1 MNFNLNSLLL
11 NWLRKM
17 PVVFGLLC
25 FSGAIWFGGPLL
37 AIGESRPLEPVWIRA
52 TIIGV
57 GVFLVLGFYG
67 IRWWRK
73 RRAAKALEKALKTD
87 EGAAGDRSVL
97 TERMTEALETLKRS
111 SGKPTFL
118 YELPWYII
126 IGPPG
131 AGKTTAL
138 VNSGLKFPLAGQ
150 EGAASIAGVGGTR
163 YCDFWFTEDAVLIDT
178 AGRYTTH
185 DSDAETDR
193 KSWLGFLSLLK
204 QHRAK
209 QPINGVIL
217 AISVEDLLTESP
229 EEIAAHGNAIRKR
242 LFELNQEL
250 KIDFPVYALFTKAD
264 LVEGFRE
271 YFGNFTETRRR
282 KVWGA
287 TFQTEDRKKNLVA
300 QVPAEFDALV
310 TRLTEEL
317 PDRLHEE
324 PDGIARI
331 GIFGFPA
338 QVASLRERVSEFL
351 NRIFE
356 PTRYQTNANLRGF
369 YLSSGTQE
377 GTPIDQVL
385 GSIGRNLASAGD
397 HSRHL
402 SGRGKSFFLHDLL
415 KNVIFAE
422 SGWVSLD
429 RAAVRRAQIL
439 RYGTMG
445 AIGLVSVALLGAWA
459 WSYANNK
466 ALIASVDAA
475 IADYRVAAAD
485 ELSRTEIS
493 GAEAISGDDL
503 GRIATYLA
511 RLRTMPAGYA
521 LRDEDVPFGEGFGLS
536 QRGLLNAASEISY
549 RNGLERMLRSRLILR
564 LEQQIT
570 DNLNDPMRVYEALK
584 VYLMLGGKA
593 PKVDD
598 EFVLAWM
605 NADWQEN
612 LLPGRANEAARAELE
627 ANLQAMLD
635 LGRSHNPAFELN
647 GDLVTGAQAAIAR
660 MKMSDR
666 AYALIKSSAYSAGLT
681 DFNLAQQAGADA
693 RLVFETRDGTDIT
706 QVSIPGLYSYIGFH
720 EFFFKQL
727 GAVAEKLESENWVM
741 GEAGKQS
748 GVEEQFGRL
757 GPELVETYSRDF
769 IETWEK
775 TLGNLKLRSVIE
787 DKPDYQVLAALSSD
801 ATSPL
806 RQLFEQIRSETALTQ
821 EREEPQPAEGEGAEA
836 TAGGKSATTDIAKQL
851 LSQQSGLAR
860 IGINLALKKSSVRAG
875 EVNTGVSA
883 SAANPGSNI
892 EAYFKPYHNW
902 VDGQPGSRPI
912 DQLLRNLND
921 IRENLLVTA
930 NYPSQSGPAAE
941 KLRLAVVNLRGT
953 VSRLPKPF
961 AQMVSEMADAF
972 EGEET
977 SSTKAQMNAAL
988 ANIAKLCKRVT
999 VGKYPFERGAGA
1011 NAQIGEFAQL
1021 FGPGGAL
1028 DKYFADYLAPITDIS
1043 GQKWAWQPDARIGSE
1058 LNLDTLRQ
1066 FQRASDIRNA
1076 FFPDGGPTPNIQV
1089 TIAPN
1094 TISRDADMALLE
1106 VNQVV
1111 LQTSLA
1117 GNAPASFTWPG
1128 NGGSGTA
1135 NISLYPELP
1144 GRESRIGKE
1153 GPWAL
1158 MRLIDSGT
1166 VSRKGEE
1173 LIARFVVGGREVSY
1187 KIRVGSS
1194 YNPLFLP
1201 ALGDFKCPAAF

>member
-1 MNFNLNSLLL
+1 MSSLKSLLMK
-11 NWLRKM
+11 WFKRA
-17 PVVFGLLC
+17 PVIVGLLC
-25 FSGAIWFGGPLL
+25 FILAVWFGGPLI
-37 AIGESRPLEPVWIRA
+37 AIGEQRPLDPVWIRV
-52 TIIGV
+52 TIIAV
-57 GVFLVLGFYG
+57 GVTLVLAFYL
-67 IRWWRK
+67 IRWWRR
-73 RRAAKALEKALKTD
+73 RRAAKALEKALRD
-87 EGAAGDRSVL
+87 SQGASDDGQVL
-97 TERMTEALETLKRS
+97 AQRMGEAIDTLKRS
-111 SGKPTFL
+111 SGKQTFL

-185 DSDAETDR
+185 DSDAESDR
-193 KSWLGFLSLLK
+193 KSWLSFLALLK
-204 QHRAK
+204 QYRTK

-229 EEIAAHGNAIRKR
+229 EELSAHSNAIRKR

-271 YFGNFTETRRR
+271 YFGNFTEQRRR

-300 QVPAEFDALV
+300 QVPVEFDALV
-310 TRLTEEL
+310 KRLTEEL

-338 QVASLRERVSEFL
+338 QVAAMRDRIAEFL

-385 GSIGRNLASAGD
+385 GAIGRSLAAPQEGG
-397 HSRHL
+397 RHM

-429 RAAVRRAQIL
+429 RAAVRRASVL
-439 RYGTMG
+439 RYGAMA
-445 AIGLVSVALLGAWA
+445 AIALVSLGMLGAWG

-466 ALIASVDAA
+466 ALIASVDSS
-475 IADYRVAAAD
+475 ISEYRVAAAD
-485 ELSRTEIS
+485 ELSRTEIN
-493 GAEAISGDDL
+493 GAEAITGDDL

-511 RLRTMPAGYA
+511 QLRTMPAGYA
-521 LRDEDVPFGEGFGLS
+521 ERDADTPLGETFGLS
-536 QRGLLNAASEISY
+536 QRGLLTAASETTY
-549 RNGLERMLRSRLILR
+549 RNALERMLRSRVILR

-570 DNLNDPMRVYEALK
+570 DNINDPMRVYEALK

-593 PKVDD
+593 PKVEDD
-598 EFVLAWM
+598 YVVAWM
-605 NADWQEN
+605 SEDWQEN
-612 LLPGRANEAARAELE
+612 LLPGRANDDARNELE
-627 ANLQAMLD
+627 ANLHAMLD

-647 GDLVTGAQAAIAR
+647 GDLVTAAQAALAR

-681 DFNLAQQAGADA
+681 DFDLAMQAGADA
-693 RLVFETRDGTDIT
+693 RLVFETRDGSDLG
-706 QVSIPGLYSYIGFH
+706 QLKIPGLYSYVGFH

-727 GAVAEKLESENWVM
+727 GAVAEKLESEHWVM
-741 GEAGKQS
+741 GDAGKQS
-748 GVEEQFGRL
+748 GVEEQFPRL
-757 GPELVETYSRDF
+757 GPELLDIYSKDF
-769 IETWEK
+769 IAVWEK
-775 TLGNLKLRSVIE
+775 ALGNLKIRSVTE

-806 RQLFEQIRSETALTQ
+806 RQLLESIKAETALTA
-821 EREEPQPAEGEGAEA
+821 EREEPAPAEGADAA
-836 TAGGKSATTDIAKQL
+836 TAKPAGRDVAKALAGQT
-851 LSQQSGLAR
+851 SGLAR
-860 IGINLALKKSSVRAG
+860 IGINLALKKSQVRAG

-902 VDGQPGSRPI
+902 VDGEPPSRPI
-912 DQLLRNLND
+912 DQLLANLGE

-930 NYPSQSGPAAE
+930 NYPSQAGPATE

-961 AQMVSEMADAF
+961 AQMISEITDEF
-972 EGEET
+972 EGEDAST
-977 SSTKAQMNAAL
+977 SKAQMNAAL
-988 ANIAKLCKRVT
+988 ANIAKTCKRVT
-999 VGKYPFERGAGA
+999 AGKYPFARDAGA
-1011 NAQIGEFAQL
+1011 NAQIGEFAQV
-1021 FGPGGAL
+1021 FGPGGLL
-1028 DKYFADYLAPITDIS
+1028 DKYFADYLASIADIS
-1043 GQKWAWQPDARIGSE
+1043 GTKWGWQADSRLAQDLSV
-1058 LNLDTLRQ
+1058 DTLRQ

-1076 FFPDGGPTPNIQV
+1076 FFPDGGPTPNIQL

-1106 VNQVV
+1106 VNQTV

-1117 GNAPASFTWPG
+1117 GNAPASLTWPG

-1144 GRESRIGKE
+1144 GRESRIGRE

-1158 MRLIDSGT
+1158 MRLIDAGNVT
-1166 VSRKGEE
+1166 RKGEE
-1173 LIARFVVGGREVSY
+1173 LVARFVIGGREVSY

-1201 ALGDFKCPAAF
+1201 ALGDFKCPVAF